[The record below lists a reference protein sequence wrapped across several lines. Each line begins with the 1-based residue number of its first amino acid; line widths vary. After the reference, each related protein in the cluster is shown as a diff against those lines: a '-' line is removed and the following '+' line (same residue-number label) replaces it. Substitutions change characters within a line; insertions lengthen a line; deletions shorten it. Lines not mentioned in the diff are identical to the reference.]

1 MIARADIDRA
11 WCTACAVATTEAD
24 LEDGLCASC
33 ADEPASA
40 PFTAWPAADVAVPL
54 RRLRGGHWIADGAP
68 LRIEQYAHE
77 ARTVTD
83 ENGLRLADAEREEE
97 AAALVLADRI
107 LAAEARKIANR
118 G

>member
-1 MIARADIDRA
+1 MSAWADIDRA
-11 WCTACAVATTEAD
+11 WCSACAVATTEAE

-40 PFTAWPAADVAVPL
+40 PFTAWPTADVAVPL
-54 RRLRGGHWIADGAP
+54 RRLRGGCWVGDGDP

-83 ENGLRLADAEREEE
+83 ENGLRLSDAEREEE
-97 AAALVLADRI
+97 AAALRLADRI
-107 LAAEARKIANR
+107 LAAHPA
-118 G
+118 